1 MDKKTRELKAIF
13 ESMEKS
19 QVVLT
24 IPKRVSVTQENFEA
38 ESAAQDAWLAR
49 MKEAKELVAVHVSFA
64 KDGGVS
70 RESCW
75 DNLQDTLV
83 DMGRLDLFGEVECAF
98 RDAWPPLE

>member
-1 MDKKTRELKAIF
+1 MFRMDEQTRKLKAIF
-13 ESMEKS
+13 E
-19 QVVLT
+19 
-24 IPKRVSVTQENFEA
+24 NFEA
-38 ESAAQDAWLAR
+38 EIAAQDAWLVR
-49 MKEAKELVAVHVSFA
+49 MKEAKELVASHVCFA

-98 RDAWPPLE
+98 RDVWPASE